1 VRRAAPLLASLALHL
16 VVAIAASRPAPRRL
30 PPVSGPSLAPPDA
43 PPPAA
48 IEVVVLEVPPTLAPE
63 KVPPT
68 LAPEKVPP
76 TLAPPALP
84 EKVPPTLAAS
94 EKVPPTLAAPEKV
107 PPTPTTDPPPA
118 VSEKVPPTAG
128 SDGLATEV
136 PGTGVPGDGAKVPP
150 TQRTRLTMRGN
161 DGGTVVLAPRAQAAA
176 LERIAAGG
184 APLPVDPTTGELA
197 PAGGGRAT
205 ANERVFSA
213 RVARDGTV
221 DLKDARNLQVHL
233 SIPKPKN
240 IGRAVGNLLDEW
252 KKDPYALAKKG
263 GEREPPNLR
272 PKGDQTDKD
281 DKRTP
286 TTIPIIGGSFDI
298 GDAVERWV
306 GNDPYASRKLSFLD
320 RTRDERVAMGER
332 ERARLVAATEQTVR
346 RHLERLWSRR
356 DLTLAD
362 KRVAVFE
369 LWDDCVEG
377 ETDDPGAGEA
387 GLRARRHVLGFA
399 RARFPAGSPR
409 AYTADELAR
418 LNAARQSRAR
428 FAPYDD

>member
-1 VRRAAPLLASLALHL
+1 VRRAAPLLASLALHV
-16 VVAIAASRPAPRRL
+16 VVAIAASRPAPRHL
-30 PPVSGPSLAPPDA
+30 PPVSGPRLAPPDA

-48 IEVVVLEVPPTLAPE
+48 IEVAILEVPD
-63 KVPPT
+63 
-68 LAPEKVPP
+68 
-76 TLAPPALP
+76 TLAPPPPAA
-84 EKVPPTLAAS
+84 VPDTLA
-94 EKVPPTLAAPEKV
+94 P
-107 PPTPTTDPPPA
+107 PPPA
-118 VSEKVPPTAG
+118 AVPDTLAPAVPDTLAPLPPAAVPGTAG

-136 PGTGVPGDGAKVPP
+136 PPAGEPGDPTKVPP
-150 TQRTRLTMRGN
+150 TQRSWLTMRGD
-161 DGGTVVLAPRAQAAA
+161 DGGSVVLAPRAQSET

-184 APLPVDPTTGELA
+184 APLPPDPATGELA
-197 PAGGGRAT
+197 PAGSGRAT
-205 ANERVFSA
+205 ANERVFTA

-221 DLKDARNLQVHL
+221 DLKDARNFQVHL

-263 GEREPPNLR
+263 GEREPPHLR
-272 PKGDQTDKD
+272 PKGEQTDKN

-298 GDAVERWV
+298 GDAVERWA

-346 RHLERLWSRR
+346 RHLERLWSRG
-356 DLTLAD
+356 DLTMAD
-362 KRVAVFE
+362 KRAAVFA

-377 ETDDPGAGEA
+377 ETDEPGAGEA

-399 RARFPAGSPR
+399 RARFPAGSPH
-409 AYTADELAR
+409 AYTAGELAQ
-418 LNAARQSRAR
+418 LNAGRQSRAH

>member
-1 VRRAAPLLASLALHL
+1 VRRAAPLLASLALHIG
-16 VVAIAASRPAPRRL
+16 VAIAASRPAPRHL
-30 PPVSGPSLAPPDA
+30 PPVSGPWLAPPDA
-43 PPPAA
+43 PPPEA
-48 IEVVVLEVPPTLAPE
+48 IEVAILEVPD
-63 KVPPT
+63 
-68 LAPEKVPP
+68 
-76 TLAPPALP
+76 TLAPPPPAP
-84 EKVPPTLAAS
+84 VPDTLAPAA
-94 EKVPPTLAAPEKV
+94 VPDTLAP
-107 PPTPTTDPPPA
+107 PPPA
-118 VSEKVPPTAG
+118 AVPDTLAPPPLAPVPDTLAPPVPDTSG
-128 SDGLATEV
+128 SDRLATAV
-136 PGTGVPGDGAKVPP
+136 PGTGEPGDPTKVPD
-150 TQRTRLTMRGN
+150 TQRSRLTMRGG
-161 DGGTVVLAPRAQAAA
+161 DGGTVVLAPRAHAEA

-184 APLPVDPTTGELA
+184 APPPPDPATGELA

-205 ANERVFSA
+205 ANERVFTA

-272 PKGDQTDKD
+272 PKGEQTDKD

-298 GDAVERWV
+298 GDAVERWA

-346 RHLERLWSRR
+346 RHLERLWSRG
-356 DLTLAD
+356 DLTMAD
-362 KRVAVFE
+362 KRAAVFA

-377 ETDDPGAGEA
+377 ETGDPGAGEA

-399 RARFPAGSPR
+399 RARFPAGSPQ
-409 AYTADELAR
+409 AYSADELAR
-418 LNAARQSRAR
+418 LNAGRQSRAR